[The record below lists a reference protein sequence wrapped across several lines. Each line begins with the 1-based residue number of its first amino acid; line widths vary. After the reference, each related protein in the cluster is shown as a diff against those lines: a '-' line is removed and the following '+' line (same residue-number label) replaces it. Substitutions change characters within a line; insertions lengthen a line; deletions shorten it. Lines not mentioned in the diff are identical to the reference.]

1 MPGVADEVG
10 INFSDIESNQFFGI
24 KMLQLLVSVK

>member
-1 MPGVADEVG
+1 MPGVADEVD
-10 INFSDIESNQFFGI
+10 FSDIESNQFFGI